1 MIVGISADATA
12 DNKAFREK
20 FGFPYDLLSDTDMAM
35 SVAYGAA
42 TDGAARPG
50 RISVLIGPAGTVAAT
65 YPNVSPAD
73 HPSEVLQT
81 LGELS

>member
-1 MIVGISADATA
+1 
-12 DNKAFREK
+12 
-20 FGFPYDLLSDTDMAM
+20 MAM

-73 HPSEVLQT
+73 HPSGVLQT
-81 LGELS
+81 LGELG